1 MKTVGIMKKSENW
14 ETVRRGLD
22 AAVRLG
28 KIDRE
33 EAREIWEDFRNEEEG
48 EDEEAFEEE
57 KFE

>member
-1 MKTVGIMKKSENW
+1 MKMSENSG
-14 ETVRRGLD
+14 RRSGAVLD

-48 EDEEAFEEE
+48 EDEEAFEEGNWSD
-57 KFE
+57 